1 MKRWAWYALI
11 GLGAFLLAR
20 ILLRLPTVWSV
31 AAGLAVWL
39 ALQWIIGEPAPEA
52 HVPGMTDA
60 EVQSQLRE
68 ADAKVRRLRVVG
80 RRMPTAALRQR
91 VTKITNLADRIVLD
105 LRQDPKDVRSARRF
119 LDYYLDATLTVIQRY
134 AELAQKGSMSP
145 EVQPVLAK
153 FDTLL
158 DTIENTF
165 EKQLNRLLRDD
176 TLDLDTDISVL
187 KQMMD
192 SEGL

>member
-1 MKRWAWYALI
+1 
-11 GLGAFLLAR
+11 
-20 ILLRLPTVWSV
+20 
-31 AAGLAVWL
+31 
-39 ALQWIIGEPAPEA
+39 
-52 HVPGMTDA
+52 
-60 EVQSQLRE
+60 
-68 ADAKVRRLRVVG
+68 
-80 RRMPTAALRQR
+80 MPTGALRQR
-91 VTKITNLADRIVLD
+91 VTKISNLADKIVLD